1 MAQSSFAVALLY
13 LGNTAGMGPKK
24 TMKAMKK
31 VGVKTVKK
39 ALEKAKP
46 KRKALGKAK
55 VKGKVSPKNSINKT
69 NLEKLGRMSLDDKV
83 KAAAESGDNLEEQA
97 AVLKSSLEK
106 DEHSQIWGRY
116 QTYNKNNPEEKG
128 RVDTLSKKKKGM
140 KAAEWLMEAAGK
152 GTCMSARVSQPLS
165 LGKRATSGKVKSK
178 CWTSLIGKNF
188 RVTAIVEG
196 LCTDRTLIPP
206 MSGNTKTLRTGLVMS
221 LLEG

>member
-1 MAQSSFAVALLY
+1 MAQTRFGSALLY

-24 TMKAMKK
+24 AMKAMKK
-31 VGVKTVKK
+31 LSVKTVKK
-39 ALEKAKP
+39 ALEKAKT
-46 KRKALGKAK
+46 KGKALGKAK
-55 VKGKVSPKNSINKT
+55 AKGKPNPKNSINKT

-152 GTCMSARVSQPLS
+152 RYMHVSKSVSATESWEKGNKWESEKQMLDKFDWEEFEPL
-165 LGKRATSGKVKSK
+165 L
-178 CWTSLIGKNF
+178 
-188 RVTAIVEG
+188 
-196 LCTDRTLIPP
+196 
-206 MSGNTKTLRTGLVMS
+206 
-221 LLEG
+221 

>member
-83 KAAAESGDNLEEQA
+83 KAAA
-97 AVLKSSLEK
+97 
-106 DEHSQIWGRY
+106 GRY
-116 QTYNKNNPEEKG
+116 QTYNKNNPEEKD
-128 RVDTLSKKKKGM
+128 RVDTLSKKKK
-140 KAAEWLMEAAGK
+140 E
-152 GTCMSARVSQPLS
+152 
-165 LGKRATSGKVKSK
+165 
-178 CWTSLIGKNF
+178 
-188 RVTAIVEG
+188 
-196 LCTDRTLIPP
+196 
-206 MSGNTKTLRTGLVMS
+206 
-221 LLEG
+221 